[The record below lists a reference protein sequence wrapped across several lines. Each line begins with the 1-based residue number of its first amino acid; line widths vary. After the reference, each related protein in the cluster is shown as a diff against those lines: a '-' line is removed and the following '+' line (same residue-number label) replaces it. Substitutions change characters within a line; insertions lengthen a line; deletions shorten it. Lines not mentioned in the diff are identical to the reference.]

1 MKSHFKTMNI
11 QEQSSVQEENKKN
24 KKKLELK
31 SILSSKMTDGFSK
44 ISK

>member
-11 QEQSSVQEENKKN
+11 QEQSSAHEENQKN